1 MIKKR
6 VLITGANGLLGQELV
21 RQMSHENRFHVL
33 ATGCDPSSRLTN
45 LEGFSYTPLDVCSK
59 PQVQSVLKEFC
70 PHYVINCAAFTGV
83 DDSETQRDQCW
94 RVNADA
100 VRHLATSCR
109 HHRSH
114 LVQISTDFVFDGQ
127 CGPYREHDR
136 PNPINYYG
144 KSKLAG
150 ENEAR
155 AAGGEKLTIVR
166 TNIVFGV
173 AQQLDRLDFVGWVL
187 NNLHDQKKIH
197 VFSDQWRTPTYTYDL
212 AIGILRL
219 VHFQKNGVYNLSGRE
234 FMSMYEFSVLIAEV
248 FDLDPTFIQSAV
260 QHTKPQAA
268 RRPPYTGLVTLKSE
282 TEIDFRPLP
291 LKQALTHLRDRLDA
305 SNPWNSTL
313 DA

>member
-1 MIKKR
+1 MDKKR

-21 RQMSHENRFHVL
+21 RQISQQNMFDLL
-33 ATGCDPSSRLTN
+33 ATGRDSSSRLTSDQ
-45 LEGFSYTPLDVCSK
+45 GFSYTPLDVCHK
-59 PQVQSVLKEFC
+59 HQIQSVLNDFRPDC
-70 PHYVINCAAFTGV
+70 VINCAAFTEV
-83 DDSETQRDQCW
+83 DDSEAKRNLCW

-100 VRHLATSCR
+100 VGYLSKSCHHHGANLVHL
-109 HHRSH
+109 
-114 LVQISTDFVFDGQ
+114 STDFVFDGQ

-150 ENEAR
+150 ENAAR

-166 TNIVFGV
+166 TNVVYGI
-173 AQQLDRLDFVGWVL
+173 AQGLERLDFVRWVL
-187 NNLHDQKKIH
+187 KNLYGHQKIN

-260 QHTKPQAA
+260 QHTSPQVA
-268 RRPPYTGLVTLKSE
+268 RRPSYTGLVTLKSE
-282 TEIDFRPLP
+282 TEIDFRPMP
-291 LKQALTHLRDRLDA
+291 LKKALTHLRDRLGP
-305 SNPWNSTL
+305 SHPYNSKL

>member
-6 VLITGANGLLGQELV
+6 VLITGANGRLGQELV
-21 RQMSHENRFHVL
+21 RQISQQRLYDLL
-33 ATGCDPSSRLTN
+33 ATGRDSSLRLTS
-45 LEGFSYTPLDVCSK
+45 LESVSYTPLDVCNK
-59 PQVQSVLKEFC
+59 RQIQSVLSDFC
-70 PHYVINCAAFTGV
+70 PDYVINCAAFTGV
-83 DDSETQRDQCW
+83 DASETQRNQCW

-100 VRHLATSCR
+100 VRCLAKSC
-109 HHRSH
+109 HHHGTH
-114 LVQISTDFVFDGQ
+114 LVHLSTDFVFDGQ

-150 ENEAR
+150 ENAAR

-166 TNIVFGV
+166 TNVVFGM
-173 AQQLDRLDFVGWVL
+173 AHGLERLDFVGWVL
-187 NNLHDQKKIH
+187 SNLHDQQNIH

-212 AIGILRL
+212 ATGILRL

-260 QHTKPQAA
+260 QATNPQAA

-282 TEIDFRPLP
+282 TEIDYRPLP
-291 LKQALTHLRDRLDA
+291 LKQALTHLRDRLDPPIDHH
-305 SNPWNSTL
+305 SSR